1 MKEVEENTQ
10 IPAHLCKKK
19 PRKKNQVG
27 YLEGTNG
34 RHSFNLW
41 NYVISHAKIIKMNK
55 DGEIKILRGIETE
68 TGELNH
74 IQMST
79 WGQVAGD
86 EEVAQV
92 IW

>member
-1 MKEVEENTQ
+1 
-10 IPAHLCKKK
+10 
-19 PRKKNQVG
+19 
-27 YLEGTNG
+27 
-34 RHSFNLW
+34 
-41 NYVISHAKIIKMNK
+41 MNK

-79 WGQVAGD
+79 WGQVGRGWGGD

-92 IW
+92 ILVTVFGQHTLKLNTV